1 MGPNGKPA
9 AALDNMRSSIL
20 RAARVGELI
29 IVLGEIGTDA
39 DLITVFDHR
48 GLKKFIEMVCY
59 SPSLSLDG
67 RYVAF
72 SRFFPR
78 TSDPIYIRN
87 TLGVLSIRE
96 IGA

>member
-1 MGPNGKPA
+1 
-9 AALDNMRSSIL
+9 MRSSIL

-72 SRFFPR
+72 SRFSRELQTQSISEILWVCLVFVRLAPVR
-78 TSDPIYIRN
+78 TLN
-87 TLGVLSIRE
+87 
-96 IGA
+96 